1 MVLYLR
7 RSLKEAGFMGELI
20 FWGGSIVE
28 TFIFN
33 ELNSKKLYKDL
44 ADRGFKVKIIDDGGI
59 YMHEAPMYLR
69 FIPFF
74 NLLATFQC
82 IMQYNEMIDET
93 IFYFQSK
100 GMISPLTKK
109 ERELYRLNPTI
120 KTAMDIAKEDYL
132 RRKYGN
138 SIILQSELGNT
149 KIVYFYNFETLEID
163 ISSCEGHLATLKK
176 EDLDELVGTIL
187 EVNLQDYYDY
197 YGDEW
202 GYYHAIM
209 DGRELP
215 VRIIVKESDYEMED
229 ILENGGD
236 KNRKLPRNKKGFL
249 GNVFQLILHKKEK

>member
-1 MVLYLR
+1 
-7 RSLKEAGFMGELI
+7 
-20 FWGGSIVE
+20 
-28 TFIFN
+28 
-33 ELNSKKLYKDL
+33 
-44 ADRGFKVKIIDDGGI
+44 
-59 YMHEAPMYLR
+59 
-69 FIPFF
+69 
-74 NLLATFQC
+74 
-82 IMQYNEMIDET
+82 
-93 IFYFQSK
+93 
-100 GMISPLTKK
+100 MISPLTKN

-149 KIVYFYNFETLEID
+149 KIVYFYNFETLEIE

-215 VRIIVKESDYEMED
+215 VRIIVKESDYQMED

-236 KNRKLPRNKKGFL
+236 KNMELPRNKKGFW
-249 GNVFQLILHKKEK
+249 GNVFQLTLHKKGKVERDFK